1 MYFIKRPK
9 VKKQYI
15 RYTSKM
21 NLIRNLFNANMNSK
35 INRKLVN
42 IKKDL
47 SNLRNELGD
56 VNNEFANL
64 KSSLLE
70 LKNNYGYQT
79 FIEIRK
85 EQATIEIQ
93 KAYEKI
99 YNTPIISTIER
110 STEKKFEQ
118 VGEKKTA
125 HNNQTSSNEKKFS
138 EPVTK
143 ALTVVKTRQ
152 TIRYFS
158 NYQESCQIIFKINI
172 NLNNII
178 STKFFHLKN
187 MIYT

>member
-21 NLIRNLFNANMNSK
+21 NLIRNLFNANTRTK
-35 INRKLVN
+35 INKELVN

-47 SNLRNELGD
+47 SNLRSELGD

-79 FIEIRK
+79 FIEIRT
-85 EQATIEIQ
+85 EQATIEMQ

-99 YNTPIISTIER
+99 YNTPITSIIEKN
-110 STEKKFEQ
+110 TEKKLGQ
-118 VGEKKTA
+118 VNENKAA
-125 HNNQTSSNEKKFS
+125 HNNQNISNEKKFS
-138 EPVTK
+138 EPTTK

-152 TIRYFS
+152 TLRYFS
-158 NYQESCQIIFKINI
+158 NYKKSC
-172 NLNNII
+172 
-178 STKFFHLKN
+178 
-187 MIYT
+187 